1 MHLRPGVHRPGGTMG
16 AGYQRS
22 PDIQMPGECDHHVL
36 VVENMAGFAGLA
48 LIDVAAR
55 FAKP

>member
-1 MHLRPGVHRPGGTMG
+1 MHLRPGVHRSGGTTR

-36 VVENMAGFAGLA
+36 FAGNVIEFAIPA
-48 LIDVAAR
+48 LFGVGAR
-55 FAKP
+55 FAGP